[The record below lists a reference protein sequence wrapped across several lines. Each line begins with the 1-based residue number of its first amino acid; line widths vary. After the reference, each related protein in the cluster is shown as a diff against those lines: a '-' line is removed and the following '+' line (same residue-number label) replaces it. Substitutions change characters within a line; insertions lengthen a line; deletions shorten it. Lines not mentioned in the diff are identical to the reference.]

1 LKNTTEVSQ
10 RKSANSLQM
19 KQGFLELASIIE
31 SSDNAIIS
39 KNLEGIIES
48 WNPGAERLY
57 GYSAEDVIGK
67 NISILIPR
75 GQENE
80 MLDILEKIKH
90 GVHVERYE
98 TVRARKDGRLVNISL
113 IVSPVKNAKGE
124 VIGASAIAHD
134 ITERKRIEE
143 KLQESERF
151 ALSTIDALTTHIAVL
166 DENGTIIAV
175 NKAWRDFAASN
186 PPIYQNVCE
195 MVNYLAVCDVVEGED
210 QPQALAF
217 AQGIRAVMAGEKKEF
232 FLEYPCHSPSDKRWF
247 AGRVTCFSS
256 PGLLRIVVAHENITE
271 RKLAEENLRL
281 YREHLEE
288 LVKERAF
295 ELEEK
300 NRQLI
305 KEIDEKER
313 AEKAIRESEE
323 RYRVLVNLTPDI
335 IYRTKEDRTIDFI
348 SSAIRQFGYNPEELI
363 GTPFEEIVHPDDRQQ
378 VRNILLERRIGDRR
392 IKNLELRLLNKKQG
406 FKDYAP
412 SYTFVELSARGYWD
426 VLDGEIMRSDKHF
439 LYTQGVLH
447 DITVRKRAEE
457 VLRGSEKRTYLLK
470 DVASAA
476 NVAATPD
483 DALRVAIEGIARYI
497 SWPVGHVYLADNKNP
512 DMLIPT
518 DIWHLDDENKFNLFR
533 DITAKTVFTPGV
545 GMIGR
550 VLASKKTLWIED
562 VAVYPDF
569 IRKKLADDINVH
581 GAFGFPVIVGGK
593 VAAVLEFFSQKEE
606 KSNPLL
612 MNLMDEIGIHLGIV
626 IERKRV
632 EEELKKLSQAVEQSP
647 ATVVITDV
655 KGKIQFVNPK
665 FTELTGYTSAE
676 AIGNNPRI
684 MNSGLQPKSFYKEL
698 WETIL
703 SGQEWYGKFCN
714 RKKDGELYWE
724 QASISPVRNEHGEI
738 TNFVAVKEDITKLL
752 QYEEELKQ
760 AKETAE
766 SANRAK
772 SDFLASMS
780 HELRTPLNAIIGF
793 SEVLKEQYFG
803 PLIEKQEEYVAD
815 ILESGKHLLS
825 LINDILDLSKIEA
838 GKMELELSMVNA
850 SDLLNNSLTMIKE
863 KAMKHNITLIPD
875 IGQEVENLEIM
886 ADERKLKQVV
896 FNLLS
901 NAAKFTPDGGS
912 IRLEAKIAHGSQPNV
927 DFLEISVEDTGIG
940 LIPEYQ
946 DKIFEP
952 FYQVSSSKQDKTPG
966 TGLGLPI
973 SKDLVELHGGTIWVE
988 SEGEGKGSR
997 FSFKIPVEQVNNL

>member
-1 LKNTTEVSQ
+1 
-10 RKSANSLQM
+10 M

-392 IKNLELRLLNKKQG
+392 IKNLELRLLNKRQG

-439 LYTQGVLH
+439 L
-447 DITVRKRAEE
+447 
-457 VLRGSEKRTYLLK
+457 
-470 DVASAA
+470 
-476 NVAATPD
+476 
-483 DALRVAIEGIARYI
+483 
-497 SWPVGHVYLADNKNP
+497 
-512 DMLIPT
+512 
-518 DIWHLDDENKFNLFR
+518 
-533 DITAKTVFTPGV
+533 
-545 GMIGR
+545 
-550 VLASKKTLWIED
+550 
-562 VAVYPDF
+562 
-569 IRKKLADDINVH
+569 
-581 GAFGFPVIVGGK
+581 
-593 VAAVLEFFSQKEE
+593 
-606 KSNPLL
+606 
-612 MNLMDEIGIHLGIV
+612 
-626 IERKRV
+626 
-632 EEELKKLSQAVEQSP
+632 
-647 ATVVITDV
+647 
-655 KGKIQFVNPK
+655 
-665 FTELTGYTSAE
+665 
-676 AIGNNPRI
+676 
-684 MNSGLQPKSFYKEL
+684 
-698 WETIL
+698 
-703 SGQEWYGKFCN
+703 
-714 RKKDGELYWE
+714 
-724 QASISPVRNEHGEI
+724 
-738 TNFVAVKEDITKLL
+738 
-752 QYEEELKQ
+752 
-760 AKETAE
+760 
-766 SANRAK
+766 
-772 SDFLASMS
+772 
-780 HELRTPLNAIIGF
+780 
-793 SEVLKEQYFG
+793 
-803 PLIEKQEEYVAD
+803 
-815 ILESGKHLLS
+815 
-825 LINDILDLSKIEA
+825 
-838 GKMELELSMVNA
+838 
-850 SDLLNNSLTMIKE
+850 
-863 KAMKHNITLIPD
+863 
-875 IGQEVENLEIM
+875 
-886 ADERKLKQVV
+886 
-896 FNLLS
+896 
-901 NAAKFTPDGGS
+901 
-912 IRLEAKIAHGSQPNV
+912 
-927 DFLEISVEDTGIG
+927 
-940 LIPEYQ
+940 
-946 DKIFEP
+946 
-952 FYQVSSSKQDKTPG
+952 
-966 TGLGLPI
+966 
-973 SKDLVELHGGTIWVE
+973 
-988 SEGEGKGSR
+988 
-997 FSFKIPVEQVNNL
+997 